1 MLRRLSKPPFHSDRL
16 NRLGSLFLTL
26 PSRALTGQHVICSLA
41 GSRSKLP
48 RINPAAA
55 EDLGCHALDALTLA
69 AGDRREDHRSEEPR
83 SYLRRQAGM
92 NAAITNAAQPRWR
105 NVGPNTIMSDR

>member
-83 SYLRRQAGM
+83 SYLRRQAEYDRGDHQRG
-92 NAAITNAAQPRWR
+92 AAEMEECRT
-105 NVGPNTIMSDR
+105 